1 MQALQVALVLRIVE
15 SLQILRMKGPGAEI
29 LGVFRTILFLWDV
42 LYKIKNSRVSFVP
55 DPNKTIDLL
64 QESTSLGKID
74 GQNWLAKSYFG
85 DTHIIP
91 GQKTLPHGQST
102 WLTVPQEVGSYRVFT
117 NQCKVSVPST
127 FALVYES
134 GFLTFKAA
142 SPFYRRWK
150 ISKGTFQ
157 MLPNTT
163 QHSAGWC
170 TAGLRDLRIF
180 DRTLFLETIVT
191 TVWCP
196 VFFWKFTVKFHTT
209 FILLMLRNMGVQS
222 GSPESESSGF
232 LVATLRQGIPMVQR
246 AVGVPAGMWKWRH
259 GVEFW
264 RT

>member
-1 MQALQVALVLRIVE
+1 MV
-15 SLQILRMKGPGAEI
+15 K
-29 LGVFRTILFLWDV
+29 
-42 LYKIKNSRVSFVP
+42 
-55 DPNKTIDLL
+55 
-64 QESTSLGKID
+64 
-74 GQNWLAKSYFG
+74 
-85 DTHIIP
+85 
-91 GQKTLPHGQST
+91 ST

-180 DRTLFLETIVT
+180 DRTLFPGNHSYYGLMPSFFLEIYRQISHDFYSVDATQQGGSK
-191 TVWCP
+191 WEP
-196 VFFWKFTVKFHTT
+196 RKWKFWIFGSHSPPGDTYGSACSWGTRGDVKMETWRW
-209 FILLMLRNMGVQS
+209 ILKNLGVL
-222 GSPESESSGF
+222 ESFQNCRKSLTESFSNF
-232 LVATLRQGIPMVQR
+232 YLLESFELVFGWFGDRKKTRDEHKKSCG
-246 AVGVPAGMWKWRH
+246 
-259 GVEFW
+259 
-264 RT
+264 